1 LGGGHVYN
9 GFMYEYTPY
18 VLPFIVSTAIL
29 SYIFIYSYRLRKQ
42 VEVAGEFSIMILT
55 MLIWT
60 ICYALELSSTTL
72 DGKIFWAMMKYFGS
86 AAGPT
91 TLFVFSLYYTNN
103 QKWFTPLLRWIFP
116 LYALLTILI
125 VFTNPLHHWYW
136 TEIHMVPGFPET
148 QSEHGFYF
156 WIYAVI
162 TYLFILGSV
171 VVYFIHYLR
180 VAPLFR
186 RQATLM
192 LLGGFVPLAVRIPED
207 FLGLD
212 LIPKLDN
219 VIVFFLPAAI
229 LYFIAIFRL
238 SALEI
243 LPIAHDLIVKNI
255 NSGILVLNTTGHV
268 VEINPYA
275 ATLLNSQS
283 GDMIGRPLDVVLKDW
298 PQLKYAP
305 TLDKQV
311 EQEVSLTYQD
321 GTKYFLVQISPIHDQ
336 RNISIGHVIVLVDIT
351 DRKVAE
357 MELARIART
366 DVLTGVTN
374 RRHFFELAENEYQR
388 FLRYNHA
395 LTIILFDIDHFK
407 QVNDRY
413 GHHAG
418 DHVLKHFARQSQNM
432 LRASD
437 VFARY
442 GGEEFIAL
450 LIETTQESALET
462 AERIRREIQSL
473 QINFEGTPI
482 PITTSIGLVFAEP
495 DSKLEKLIDMADKAL
510 YQSKQNGRNQVTVW
524 RS

>member
-1 LGGGHVYN
+1 
-9 GFMYEYTPY
+9 MYTYTPY

-29 SYIFIYSYRLRKQ
+29 SYIFIYAYRLRKQ

-60 ICYALELSSTTL
+60 ICYALELVSTTL
-72 DGKIFWAMMKYFGS
+72 DGKIFWATMKYLGS
-86 AAGPT
+86 AGGPT

-103 QKWFTPLLRWIFP
+103 QKWFTPLLRWVFP

-125 VFTNPLHHWYW
+125 VFTNPLHHWFW
-136 TEIHMVPGFPET
+136 TEITMVDGFPET

-156 WIYAVI
+156 WIYAVLC
-162 TYLFILGSV
+162 YLFILGSV

-192 LLGGFVPLAVRIPED
+192 LLAGFVPLAVRIPED
-207 FLGLD
+207 FLGMD

-219 VIVFFLPAAI
+219 IIVFFLVAAI

-238 SALEI
+238 NALEI
-243 LPIAHDLIVKNI
+243 LPIAHDIIIQNI
-255 NSGILVLNTTGHV
+255 KSGILVLNNTGHL
-268 VEINPYA
+268 VEINSFA
-275 ATLLNSQS
+275 LSLLKSD
-283 GDMIGRPLDVVLKDW
+283 GREMIGKSLNVALKDW
-298 PQLKYAP
+298 PEIQYSAASQEKM
-305 TLDKQV
+305 
-311 EQEVSLTYQD
+311 EQEIALELDNRTR
-321 GTKYFLVQISPIHDQ
+321 YFLAQISPIIDTRQIH
-336 RNISIGHVIVLVDIT
+336 IGHSIVLVDIT

-357 MELARIART
+357 MELARLART

-374 RRHFFELAENEYQR
+374 RRYFFELAEIETQR
-388 FLRYNHA
+388 AQRYKHP
-395 LTIILFDIDHFK
+395 LTVIMFDIDHFK
-407 QVNDRY
+407 RVNDTY

-418 DHVLKHFARQSQNM
+418 DHILKNFARETQKL

-437 VFARY
+437 IFARY

-450 LIETTQESALET
+450 LIETSPDAALET
-462 AERIRREIQSL
+462 AERICHEVEALKID
-473 QINFEGTPI
+473 FEGTHI
-482 PITTSIGLVFAEP
+482 PITTSVGLAFAQ
-495 DSKLEKLIDMADKAL
+495 DNTNIKLEKLIDMADKAL
-510 YQSKQNGRNQVTVW
+510 YQSKQNGRNKVTVW

>member
-1 LGGGHVYN
+1 
-9 GFMYEYTPY
+9 MYEYTPY

-29 SYIFIYSYRLRKQ
+29 SYIFVYSYRLRKQ

-60 ICYALELSSTTL
+60 ICYALELASTTL
-72 DGKIFWAMMKYFGS
+72 DGKIFWAMMKYLGS

-91 TLFVFSLYYTNN
+91 ALFVFSLYYTNN
-103 QKWFTPLLRWIFP
+103 QKWFTPLLRWVFP

-136 TEIHMVPGFPET
+136 TKITLVPGFPET

-156 WIYAVI
+156 WIYAVLS
-162 TYLFILGSV
+162 YVFILGSV

-192 LLGGFVPLAVRIPED
+192 LLGGFLPLAVRIPED
-207 FLGLD
+207 FLGWD

-219 VIVFFLPAAI
+219 VIVFFLVAAI

-238 SALEI
+238 NALEI

-255 NSGILVLNTTGHV
+255 NSGILVLNTTGRV

-275 ATLLNSQS
+275 ESLIHSKSGNAIGKALN
-283 GDMIGRPLDVVLKDW
+283 IVLKDW
-298 PQLKYAP
+298 PQLNYSP
-305 TLDKQV
+305 NLEGQV
-311 EQEVSLTYQD
+311 EQEISLDHKD
-321 GTKYFLVQISPIHDQ
+321 GKKYFLVQISPIHNQ
-336 RNISIGHVIVLVDIT
+336 RNVLIGHIIVLVDIT
-351 DRKVAE
+351 ERKFAE
-357 MELARIART
+357 MELARLART

-374 RRHFFELAENEYQR
+374 RRYFFELAETEYQR
-388 FLRYNHA
+388 FLRYQHA

-407 QVNDRY
+407 QVNDTY

-418 DHVLKHFARQSQNM
+418 DYVLKHFASQSQSL
-432 LRASD
+432 LRTSD

-450 LIETTQESALET
+450 LMESTQESALET
-462 AERIRREIQSL
+462 AERIRQEIQSL

-482 PITTSIGLVFAEP
+482 PITTSIGLAFAQP
-495 DSKLEKLIDMADKAL
+495 DAKLEKLIDMADKAL
-510 YQSKQNGRNQVTVW
+510 YQSKQNGRNKVTVW